1 MTDAPQPLWKEIPLP
16 SLEEKRLFEEWVR
29 EREEVE
35 RQREQRENERVIVID
50 I

>member
-29 EREEVE
+29 EREEEE

>member
-1 MTDAPQPLWKEIPLP
+1 MTDSPTPAWKELTIP
-16 SLEEKRLFEEWVR
+16 SLEDRKLFEEWVR
-29 EREEVE
+29 QKEEEE